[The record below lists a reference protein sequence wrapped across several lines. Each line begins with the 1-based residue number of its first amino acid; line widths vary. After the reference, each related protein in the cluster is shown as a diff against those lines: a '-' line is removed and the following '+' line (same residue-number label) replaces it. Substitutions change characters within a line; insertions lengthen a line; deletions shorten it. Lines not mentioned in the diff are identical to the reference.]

1 MSESGVPVLVVD
13 DMETVRGLVMA
24 FLHELGYESH
34 GVENVASAQE
44 WLAKNVPPLVI
55 LDVMMP
61 DGNGLDLCRWI
72 RSQPRISAVPV
83 IVMTAIEDDETA
95 QDAFQLG
102 AMDFIRKPIEMGVL
116 AGKLERFLG
125 PRRC

>member
-13 DMETVRGLVMA
+13 DMEPVRGLVMA

-34 GVENVASAQE
+34 GVENVASARE
-44 WLAKNVPPLVI
+44 WLSKNVPPLVI

-83 IVMTAIEDDETA
+83 IVMTAITDDETA

-125 PRRC
+125 PKHS